1 MYKNH
6 TQMTHTYKV
15 SGMTCTGC
23 QAKVQAQLSKVN
35 GVNNV
40 SIDLP
45 KGEASIEMAK
55 HIPTQDLQ
63 AALKDYPKYQLT
75 ESLVVPKAKA
85 FLVEDEKRSWLET
98 YKPILLVFGYILGVT
113 LLVEYSNGGFYWMG
127 WMNYFMAG
135 FFLVF
140 SFFKL
145 LDLQGFADSYST
157 YDIIAK
163 RWKTWGFIYVFIELL
178 LGISFLLQ
186 INPLLTNGVAF
197 VVMSISIIGVLLSVL
212 SKRII
217 RCACLGSVFNLP
229 MSTITI
235 VEDALMI
242 VMSATMILNLV

>member
-1 MYKNH
+1 
-6 TQMTHTYKV
+6 
-15 SGMTCTGC
+15 
-23 QAKVQAQLSKVN
+23 
-35 GVNNV
+35 
-40 SIDLP
+40 
-45 KGEASIEMAK
+45 
-55 HIPTQDLQ
+55 
-63 AALKDYPKYQLT
+63 
-75 ESLVVPKAKA
+75 
-85 FLVEDEKRSWLET
+85 
-98 YKPILLVFGYILGVT
+98 
-113 LLVEYSNGGFYWMG
+113 MG

-145 LDLQGFADSYST
+145 LDLQGFSDSYST

>member
-1 MYKNH
+1 
-6 TQMTHTYKV
+6 
-15 SGMTCTGC
+15 MTCTGC

-85 FLVEDEKRSWLET
+85 FLVEDEKRSWRET